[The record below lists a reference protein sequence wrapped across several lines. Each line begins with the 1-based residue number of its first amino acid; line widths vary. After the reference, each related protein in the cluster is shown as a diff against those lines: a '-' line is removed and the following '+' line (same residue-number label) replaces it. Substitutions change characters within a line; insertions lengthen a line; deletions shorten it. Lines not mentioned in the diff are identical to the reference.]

1 MNTSFIILLI
11 AVPLGAAFLSVLVK
25 KLGKYFLGAAIGFNL
40 AASGI
45 LAYDYVS
52 PVIYEIGGF
61 KPPYGISLV
70 LDEYSLL
77 GILLLNVVFAL
88 ITIMA
93 CKHIKKYEVVLSVAL
108 AALNGVILTG
118 DLFNLFVFME
128 IAAIAAYI
136 LTTMNKNIK
145 YTFNYLVLGTL
156 GSGLLLFGIAV
167 LYNMFGSLN
176 LMDIQGRLAMIS
188 YPVAGALVLPLA
200 LIFTGLSV
208 EAKLLPFSGWARGVL
223 KDSNSLVGTLIVS
236 AFSAAVLL
244 AFGRLID
251 SIFIM
256 SDGLM
261 VVFTVVTVGTLILAE
276 ITAFSKKNL
285 REILLFSSIAQS
297 GLVVAL
303 FLQGL
308 KSAALLV
315 LINNVVS
322 KMVLFTL
329 AAKIAEDNGTDKLE
343 DLKGVFVKNKVLGF
357 GFSAAAM
364 SLIGLPLFFGF
375 VAKANVLVSLFEANN
390 IWLPMVILLVSVI
403 EGAYVVR
410 MLTTLWNTGEEGE
423 LAKAEDAKQYK
434 LTNKVRLTIIITIA
448 AVAIVAAGILPLLQM
463 NDWFN
468 FDILSFLTDS
478 LGGV

>member
-88 ITIMA
+88 IAIMA
-93 CKHIKKYEVVLSVAL
+93 CKYIKKYEVVLSVAL

-128 IAAIAAYI
+128 ISAIAAYI

-167 LYNMFGSLN
+167 IYNMFGSLN
-176 LMDIQGRLAMIS
+176 IMDIQNRMAIIS

-251 SIFIM
+251 SLFVM
-256 SDGLM
+256 SDSLLI
-261 VVFTVVTVGTLILAE
+261 VFTVVTVGTLILAE
-276 ITAFSKKNL
+276 IAAFSKKNL

-315 LINNVVS
+315 LINNVIS
-322 KMVLFTL
+322 KMILFTL
-329 AAKIAEDNGTDKLE
+329 AAKIGEDNGTDKLE
-343 DLKGVFVKNKVLGF
+343 DLKGVFLKNKVLGF
-357 GFSAAAM
+357 GFTAAAM

-375 VAKANVLVSLFEANN
+375 IAKANVLVSLFEANN
-390 IWLPMVILLVSVI
+390 IWLPMVILIVSVI

-448 AVAIVAAGILPLLQM
+448 AIAIVAAGILPLLQM

-468 FDILSFLTDS
+468 FDILSFLTDG